1 MGDNGTPY
9 VVLYFREK
17 DLGAIEAVTNHHMTK
32 GTDHD

>member
-9 VVLYFREK
+9 VVLYHREK
-17 DLGAIEAVTNHHMTK
+17 DLEVEAVTSHHMTK